1 MWFYLK
7 HPNDK
12 RGDANGPHDVR
23 VIIQKGFPAS
33 FHPDIKFFCHK
44 IITVVSSVV
53 CELVLD
59 TGPGRVRIATTEGNS
74 IHQEFPINIT
84 C

>member
-7 HPNDK
+7 YPNDEH
-12 RGDANGPHDVR
+12 GDANGTHDVS
-23 VIIQKGFPAS
+23 VIIQKGFSAS
-33 FHPDIKFFCHK
+33 FHPDIKFFCHN

-59 TGPGRVRIATTEGNS
+59 TWSGRVWIATTEGDS

-84 C
+84 F